1 MLDSKTK
8 ITKACSAFFS
18 DCEAF
23 NVTDRQAI
31 LGANR
36 DAYEQFLNLISYDL
50 EINQLERAADRIATA
65 SQLQEHCGVFSS
77 PRLEELTLQL
87 GKAVFPRAVKT
98 AVSKRSRPV
107 VWHITTEVESVGGH
121 SRAIIRWIQND
132 PLRTYN
138 LLLTRQQKP
147 IPDELQDAVSRSG
160 GRIHACVR
168 HESAIGISTEIFH
181 ALDEDADVVVL
192 QMYAGDIAGLLP
204 FCRAGGPRVIT
215 YNTADHKPFL
225 GVSIS
230 DLVVETRDSGK
241 LCTQRFRGTN
251 RTVLLP
257 LVVDRGVSI
266 TVESKLN
273 ARNRLGISANE
284 VCVLSVGSAYKY
296 RPIGNLDFL
305 RAAER
310 IVDKNDRVRICV
322 VGPGSTPA
330 WDSLSALTQGR
341 VRGYGRQDDI
351 SCFYAAADVYIEGF
365 PFGSLTALLD
375 ARARGLPCV
384 IAPKPVEPPFCSDS
398 PGIANL
404 AQPESLDAYVDVVG
418 DLCSNISPHQ
428 QTRECADMA
437 MHWGQRWLESL
448 ENVFKSLPT
457 EHAVYSPSKQETPS
471 WFLETFWSKFS
482 VPSDS
487 DAAQNSVWS
496 QLIRELGKSSVSERA
511 RCLPGFVAQAVESL
525 LDQIHS
531 AELRNTAIEGL
542 IQSIR
547 AVGQT
552 SRSFISWRSFL
563 RLSVQHPRQAFR
575 AFGPRLPFM
584 SGVSIF
590 CVWY

>member
-1 MLDSKTK
+1 VFDLKSE
-8 ITKACSAFFS
+8 SRRSGRVFFNAP
-18 DCEAF
+18 EAI
-23 NVTDRQAI
+23 NVTDRRGLLA
-31 LGANR
+31 ANR

-50 EINQLERAADRIATA
+50 EINQLPRAADRIATA

-77 PRLEELTLQL
+77 PRLEELLIQL
-87 GKAVFPRAVKT
+87 GKSVFPRALKT
-98 AVSKRSRPV
+98 PVSNRTRPI

-132 PLRTYN
+132 PLREYN

-147 IPDELQDAVSRSG
+147 IPDELQDAISRSG
-160 GRIHACVR
+160 GRIHTCAR
-168 HESAIGISTEIFH
+168 RESAIEISTDIFK

-192 QMYAGDIAGLLP
+192 QMYSGDISGLLP
-204 FCRAGGPRVIT
+204 FCHAGGPRVIT

-230 DLVVETRDSGK
+230 DLVVEIRHSGQS
-241 LCTQRFRGTN
+241 CTQRFRGSD

-257 LVVDRGVSI
+257 LLVDRGVPS
-266 TVESKLN
+266 TVESRLN
-273 ARNRLGISANE
+273 ARTRLGISANE
-284 VCVLSVGSAYKY
+284 VCVLSVGSEYKY

-305 RAAER
+305 KAAER
-310 IVDKNDRVRICV
+310 IANQNDRVRICV

-330 WDSLSALTQGR
+330 WDSLTARTQGR
-341 VRGYGRQDDI
+341 VRGFGRQEDI
-351 SCFYAAADVYIEGF
+351 LCFYEAADVYIEGF

-398 PGIANL
+398 PGIADL
-404 AQPESLDAYVDVVG
+404 AQPESTDAYIDVVG
-418 DLCSNISPHQ
+418 ELCASISPDRQ
-428 QTRECADMA
+428 SMECPDMA
-437 MHWGQRWLESL
+437 MHWGHQWLEAL
-448 ENVFKSLPT
+448 ENVFRGLPT
-457 EHAVYSPSKQETPS
+457 DHAVYAPSMQEAPS

-487 DAAQNSVWS
+487 DAAENCVWS
-496 QLIRELGKSSVSERA
+496 QLTRELGQSSVSERA
-511 RCLPGFVAQAVESL
+511 RLLPGFVTQAIESF
-525 LDQIHS
+525 LDRIHS
-531 AELRNTAIEGL
+531 GELRNTAMEGL

-552 SRSFISWRSFL
+552 SRCFISWRSFV
-563 RLSVQHPRQAFR
+563 RLILQHPRQAFR
-575 AFGPRLPFM
+575 AFGPRLPLM
-584 SGVSIF
+584 SCVSIF